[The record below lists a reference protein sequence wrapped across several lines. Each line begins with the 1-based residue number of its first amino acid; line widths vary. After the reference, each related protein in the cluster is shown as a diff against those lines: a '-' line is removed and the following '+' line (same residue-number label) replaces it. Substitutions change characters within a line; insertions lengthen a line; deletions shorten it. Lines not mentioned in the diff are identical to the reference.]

1 MAKVSEATSKTVT
14 RGLGRGLSALLG
26 DEIDR
31 PPARNSA
38 QRPATLPVSFLKP
51 SAFQPRKTFDEHEI
65 ESLAASIMEKG
76 ILQPII
82 VRPTAKPDS
91 YEIVAGERRWR
102 AAQRAKLHEVPVAI
116 REFSDAD
123 TLSIAIIENVQRT
136 DLNPIEEA
144 GGYQQ
149 LIDHFGYTQEQLSH
163 AVGKSRS
170 HIANLLRLLRL
181 SPRIQAL
188 VSEGRISAGHAR
200 ILVTAGNP
208 EAFADQIL
216 ALGLNVRDVEKKAKA
231 ARSPK
236 ISARKDADIKALERL
251 LADRLGLSVSIAHG
265 QRGGTVTIRY
275 RSLDQLDDVI
285 RRLQNDS
292 V

>member
-1 MAKVSEATSKTVT
+1 MAKGSETATKTAT

-26 DEIDR
+26 DEMDKPSPRGEAPR
-31 PPARNSA
+31 PL
-38 QRPATLPVSFLKP
+38 TLPISFLKP
-51 SAFQPRKTFDEHEI
+51 GRFQPRKNFDEREI
-65 ESLAASIMEKG
+65 DSLAASITEKG
-76 ILQPII
+76 MLQPII
-82 VRPTAKPDS
+82 VRPTPKPDS

-116 REFSDAD
+116 REFSDAE

-136 DLNPIEEA
+136 DLNPVEEA

-149 LIDHFGYTQEQLSH
+149 LIEEFGYTQEQLSH

-181 SPRIQAL
+181 SPRIQKL
-188 VSEGRISAGHAR
+188 LSEGKISAGHAR
-200 ILVTAGNP
+200 MLVTASDP
-208 EAFADQIL
+208 EAFADQIV
-216 ALGLNVRDVEKKAKA
+216 ALGLNVREVEKKAKA
-231 ARSPK
+231 ARPTK
-236 ISARKDADIKALERL
+236 TSARKDTDTKALERL

-285 RRLQNDS
+285 RRLQKDPI
-292 V
+292 

>member
-1 MAKVSEATSKTVT
+1 MAKVSETPTKTAT
-14 RGLGRGLSALLG
+14 RGLGRGLSALLS
-26 DEIDR
+26 DEVQKT
-31 PPARNSA
+31 PARGETS
-38 QRPATLPVSFLKP
+38 RPMMLPVSFLKP
-51 SAFQPRKTFDEHEI
+51 SPYQPRKSFDEKEI
-65 ESLAASIMEKG
+65 ESLAASVSDKG

-116 REFSDAD
+116 RDFSDAE

-149 LIDHFGYTQEQLSH
+149 LIDHFGYTQEQLSN

-181 SPRIQAL
+181 SPRIQKL
-188 VSEGRISAGHAR
+188 VSEGKISAGHAR
-200 ILVTAGNP
+200 MLVTSGDP
-208 EAFADQIL
+208 EAFADQIV
-216 ALGLNVRDVEKKAKA
+216 ALGLNVREVEKKAKA

-236 ISARKDADIKALERL
+236 NSGRKDPDIKALERL

-265 QRGGTVTIRY
+265 QRGGTINIRY
-275 RSLDQLDDVI
+275 RTLDQLDDVI
-285 RRLQNDS
+285 RRLQKDS